1 MPAYVV
7 DTNLYIEATRS
18 TEAAVALETFVAHF
32 TPYLYLHSVVAQEVL
47 AGATSDELRRR
58 TQRGFLRPFES
69 VGRVITPT
77 HRAWKRAGEIA
88 AALIRAGRLSPG
100 GFGRGFMNDCVLAA
114 SAREHGF
121 VLVTRN
127 TRDFERI
134 ATVEP
139 LRFAAPWPEHPEF
152 PRRSTIQG

>member
-1 MPAYVV
+1 MSAYVV
-7 DTNLYIEATRS
+7 DSNLYIEATRS
-18 TEAAVALETFVAHF
+18 TEAAAGLEAFVAQF
-32 TPYLYLHSVVAQEVL
+32 TPRLYLHSVVAQEVL
-47 AGATSDELRRR
+47 AGATNDELRRR

-77 HRAWKRAGEIA
+77 HRAWKRAGEIVA
-88 AALIRAGRLSPG
+88 TLVRTGELSPG
-100 GFGRGFMNDCVLAA
+100 GFGRGFLNDCLLAA

-139 LRFAAPWPEHPEF
+139 LRFAAPWPAH
-152 PRRSTIQG
+152 S